1 MCMLNYLNNKRYI
14 ILQITQHQLLRD
26 LLKLLKIETDILP
39 LLSALLTV
47 VVLLPMIPSLMESYL
62 QDVFDIFSRL
72 AAWNCN
78 PGRLAEEQL
87 VHLQVAMYALFL
99 RLYGMYPC
107 NFIFYLRSVYRQVC
121 KLIL

>member
-1 MCMLNYLNNKRYI
+1 MFLLF
-14 ILQITQHQLLRD
+14 QITQHQLFRE
-26 LLKLLKIETDILP
+26 LLKLLKTESEILP
-39 LLSALLTV
+39 LLSALLAL
-47 VVLLPMIPSLMESYL
+47 VVLLPTIPSLMGPYL

-72 AAWNCN
+72 TAWNCS

-107 NFIFYLRSVYRQVC
+107 NFIAYLRNHYSMVS
-121 KLIL
+121 